1 MQFKLLYLLC
11 SQINSIIS
19 RKKLLHNKTC
29 TYYVVGVL
37 FLGKNRIL
45 ENNIQTTRKI
55 RRIWSPLCNDFS
67 TMYAHGYQANAQFNN
82 VIFKQT
88 IL

>member
-1 MQFKLLYLLC
+1 MRLDLVGVLRRNVMQFKLLYLLC
-11 SQINSIIS
+11 SQINSINS

-45 ENNIQTTRKI
+45 ENNIQTTRIIINTQNLVTLVK
-55 RRIWSPLCNDFS
+55 
-67 TMYAHGYQANAQFNN
+67 
-82 VIFKQT
+82 
-88 IL
+88 